1 MLVRIRLSRTFKPLQ
16 TPERVFAF
24 GFFDSG
30 GREIFVQNRLGVN
43 FVVHNDI
50 IKIKY

>member
-24 GFFDSG
+24 GFFDSS